1 MQALLHAQHSSNIG
15 NLLGVPSEVPM
26 LGTYWDLVKSQYNSN
41 ILGTCWAV
49 GPAKSQC
56 WELAG
61 QFPSEVPMLGSYWDL
76 VKSQHNSNILGT
88 CWAVGPAKTQC
99 WELTGRFTQLSPN
112 VGNVLDTHS
121 NAG

>member
-49 GPAKSQC
+49 GPAK
-56 WELAG
+56 
-61 QFPSEVPMLGSYWDL
+61 
-76 VKSQHNSNILGT
+76 
-88 CWAVGPAKTQC
+88 TQC